1 MLVLLTDG
9 QELSVVDVVL
19 AGGTVHV
26 AVLQVHPQPVA
37 AGLGVLLHAPPPA
50 REVDAGQTGVKSR
63 AGPRTNEILVNLT
76 RIRRQFG
83 YY

>member
-19 AGGTVHV
+19 AGGAVDV
-26 AVLQVHPQPVA
+26 AILQVHPKPVA

-50 REVDAGQTGVKSR
+50 REVNAGQTGVEPR
-63 AGPRTNEILVNLT
+63 AGPRTNEICVNLK